1 MMGIER
7 KSLSMT
13 EKDRLNTAIH
23 ESGHALACY
32 YNKHAMK
39 LYKATI
45 VARGPSLGAT
55 FMVPDEGQSM
65 NKAQV
70 LAQIDVGMGGH
81 VAEKLVCGNSKITSD
96 CSSDLQGCT
105 NLAQQA
111 VRNWGMFGDRISYSS
126 T

>member
-1 MMGIER
+1 MG
-7 KSLSMT
+7 
-13 EKDRLNTAIH
+13 
-23 ESGHALACY
+23 
-32 YNKHAMK
+32 
-39 LYKATI
+39 

-81 VAEKLVCGNSKITSD
+81 VAEKLVCGNSKITSG

-126 T
+126 TEKNNCSDAYNAEVDRVVKEILDESFTRV